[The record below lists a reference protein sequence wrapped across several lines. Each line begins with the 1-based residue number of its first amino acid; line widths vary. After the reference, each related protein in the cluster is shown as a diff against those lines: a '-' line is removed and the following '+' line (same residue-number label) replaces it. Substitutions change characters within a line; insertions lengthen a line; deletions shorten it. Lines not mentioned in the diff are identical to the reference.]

1 MEDREA
7 VNRRSQ
13 GDNISQINANSADR
27 RSVAIDNTV
36 EFKRPVSDLAQLPDI
51 SFFSLG
57 DISFSDILLFS

>member
-1 MEDREA
+1 VEDREA

-13 GDNISQINANSADR
+13 GDNISQINANSADH
-27 RSVAIDNTV
+27 RSVAIDDTV

-51 SFFSLG
+51 SFSLG